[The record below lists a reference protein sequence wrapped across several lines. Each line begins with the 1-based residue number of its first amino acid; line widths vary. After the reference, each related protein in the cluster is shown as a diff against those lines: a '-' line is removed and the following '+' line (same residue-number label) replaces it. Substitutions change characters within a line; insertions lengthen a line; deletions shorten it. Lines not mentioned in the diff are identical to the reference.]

1 MAGIVA
7 QNYGDA
13 LFELAQ
19 ECGKTKEFKEV
30 LTALGETLSS
40 NEELQLFLKHPKI
53 AKEEK
58 KKVLKEILKQ
68 EDPYLVHFVMLLID
82 KSRFSHFSDI
92 VKVFEQHYHVLH
104 HIEVAYVQSARALSK
119 DDLQDL
125 RAMLEQHTGKTIEMR
140 TSIHPE
146 LIAGV
151 RIKIKDEV
159 LDNSAAKRLEKMKE
173 RVINTT
179 L

>member
-1 MAGIVA
+1 MAGLVA

-19 ECGKTKEFKEV
+19 ECGKTKEYKEV
-30 LTALGETLSS
+30 LTALEETLSS
-40 NEELQLFLKHPKI
+40 NEELKLFLKHPKI

-58 KKVLKEILKQ
+58 KNVLKEILKQ
-68 EDPYLVHFVMLLID
+68 EDPYLIHFVLLLID

-92 VKVFEQHYHVLH
+92 VKVFEQRYHVLH
-104 HIEVAYVQSARALSK
+104 DIEVAYVQSARELST
-119 DDLQDL
+119 DELQDL
-125 RAMLEQHTGKTIEMR
+125 RVMLEKHTGKTIEMR
-140 TSIHPE
+140 TSVHPE